1 MTTPT
6 LIEAAQAV
14 VEFLPKH
21 YLPALLGIAMSEL
34 KQAIESEKARQ
45 EQTPKILMVGANGH
59 FKELSYEVAHDG
71 NFLVHPSNFAQEQ
84 ERASQSA
91 NTNPVV
97 SQKTVETV
105 NKICAT
111 CKHHPQSI
119 WDRSMPECF
128 VCKTY
133 SNWEPKP

>member
-84 ERASQSA
+84 EIVRR
-91 NTNPVV
+91 
-97 SQKTVETV
+97 
-105 NKICAT
+105 CAT
-111 CKHHPQSI
+111 CKHFVI
-119 WDRSMPECF
+119 RNRDKCRSCDKSY
-128 VCKTY
+128 C
-133 SNWEPKP
+133 NWEPKP